1 LSFRLA
7 TIGAEPTKAFLK
19 AKTAAGKTAPLG
31 PIADLTDETIDA
43 SRHDGR

>member
-1 LSFRLA
+1 MSDLSVLSVREL
-7 TIGAEPTKAFLK
+7 KAFLK